1 MNFPFYI
8 ARRYLFSKKSTHAI
22 NIISGIS
29 GVGVA
34 VATMALVVTLSVFNG
49 FHDLVATF
57 FTSFDP
63 QLEVVPVVGKT
74 APADDPALAK
84 IKTLPEVEV
93 TSECVKDQALA
104 IYKGRQTMITLMGVD
119 DNFERMSRID
129 DILYGNENFSLHAAN
144 LNFGTV
150 GIRLAET
157 LGMNANW
164 DGSLMIYAPRK
175 IGQLDMANPTDGF
188 VVDSL
193 ISPGSVFMVKQG
205 KYDKDHVIAPI
216 SFARTLFEQQGMLS
230 SLQIR
235 LKNGSDLDKVKA
247 EMQSIA
253 GNRFKVLDR
262 YEQQQDTFRIMQ
274 VEKFIAYI
282 FLTFILIVAS
292 FNIIGSIS
300 MLIIDKKDDVVTLR
314 NLGATDRQIT
324 KIFLFE
330 GRLISVFGAVVGIL
344 VGLLLCWLQQQFG
357 LVALGQSSGTFVV
370 DAYPVSVHP
379 EDVAVIF
386 FTVILVGFIAVWY
399 PVRYFSKR
407 LLR

>member
-1 MNFPFYI
+1 MSFPFYI

-63 QLEVVPVVGKT
+63 QLEV
-74 APADDPALAK
+74 
-84 IKTLPEVEV
+84 

-129 DILYGNENFSLHAAN
+129 EILYGNENFSLHAAN